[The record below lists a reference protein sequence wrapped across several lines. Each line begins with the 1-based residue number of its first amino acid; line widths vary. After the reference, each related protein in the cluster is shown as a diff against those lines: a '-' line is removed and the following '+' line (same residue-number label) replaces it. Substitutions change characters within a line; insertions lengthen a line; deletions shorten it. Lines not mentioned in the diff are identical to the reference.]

1 MIPETDKLTR
11 RPVYERYLR
20 RRHHMPL
27 GAPTEDE
34 KRDAIRVL
42 EQSYLWIDDIT
53 EEAFRILDEA
63 GQ

>member
-1 MIPETDKLTR
+1 MIPETDKMPR
-11 RPVYERYLR
+11 RPVYDRYLR

-27 GAPTEDE
+27 GPPSEPE
-34 KRDAIRVL
+34 KQDAIRVL
-42 EQSYLWIDDIT
+42 EQSYLWIDEIT